1 MKWKSKKEIKVQI
14 EKGNN
19 ERWRKKSNSYDD
31 DVKSRSKRRH
41 TIIAIGAFILLIL
54 PMLDHQAEIRKKF
67 NAFLEDLRAS
77 QCSFK
82 IFWPLASSN
91 MSLFLSDG
99 CPGCHCFHLLQFVF
113 LHRKQSFSPTYS
125 THNGAKVFLK
135 PNTVFYNAMISQY
148 IFKTFDSMNI
158 S

>member
-1 MKWKSKKEIKVQI
+1 MKGDE
-14 EKGNN
+14 
-19 ERWRKKSNSYDD
+19 KKSNSYDD

-54 PMLDHQAEIRKKF
+54 PMLDHKAEIMKKF
-67 NAFLEDLRAS
+67 DAFLEDFRAS
-77 QCSFK
+77 QCSFE

-125 THNGAKVFLK
+125 THNGAKYFWSQIL
-135 PNTVFYNAMISQY
+135 TDFYNAMILQY